1 MRSATKT
8 WNLDSLITVN
18 GEQIT
23 RPYAARL
30 TFARNFIMLPWMKR
44 RFAVMTLLPLC
55 FASHLVIGQEQSPPL
70 QADVQV
76 RVNHGDR
83 RLVQFRARLEGG
95 EATLRGTVQNLPG
108 GETVLVS
115 LHFDYNGDD
124 DIALDELISQIVVS
138 TSDKAGNEFS
148 RITVDPNT
156 VPLNPNRAPLY
167 YSATLYHPPR
177 NGRSL
182 YIARI
187 RYLEISRTGAVS

>member
-1 MRSATKT
+1 
-8 WNLDSLITVN
+8 
-18 GEQIT
+18 
-23 RPYAARL
+23 L
-30 TFARNFIMLPWMKR
+30 TFAQNFMMLVWMKR
-44 RFAVMTLLPLC
+44 RFALLALLPLC
-55 FASHLVIGQEQSPPL
+55 FASHLVMGQEQSPL

-83 RLVQFRARLEGG
+83 RLVPFRARLEGG

-115 LHFDYNGDD
+115 LRFDYSSDA

-148 RITVDPNT
+148 RVTIDPNT

-177 NGRSL
+177 NGRSRYL
-182 YIARI
+182 ARI
-187 RYLEISRTGAVS
+187 QVFGNYE

>member
-1 MRSATKT
+1 M
-8 WNLDSLITVN
+8 I
-18 GEQIT
+18 
-23 RPYAARL
+23 
-30 TFARNFIMLPWMKR
+30 LPWMKR
-44 RFAVMTLLPLC
+44 RFAVVALLPLC
-55 FASHLVIGQEQSPPL
+55 FASHLIMGQEQSPL

-83 RLVQFRARLEGG
+83 RLVPFRARLEGG
-95 EATLRGTVQNLPG
+95 GATVRGSVQNLPG

-115 LHFDYNGDD
+115 LRFDYNSDA

-138 TSDKAGNEFS
+138 TSDKARNEFS
-148 RITVDPNT
+148 RVTIDPNT

-182 YIARI
+182 YLARI
-187 RYLEISRTGAVS
+187 QVLGNYE

>member
-1 MRSATKT
+1 
-8 WNLDSLITVN
+8 
-18 GEQIT
+18 
-23 RPYAARL
+23 
-30 TFARNFIMLPWMKR
+30 MKR
-44 RFAVMTLLPLC
+44 RFAFVALLPLC
-55 FASHLVIGQEQSPPL
+55 FASQLVIGQEQSPPL

-76 RVNHGDR
+76 RINHGDR
-83 RLVQFRARLEGG
+83 RLVPFRARLEGG
-95 EATLRGTVQNLPG
+95 EATVRGSVQNLPG
-108 GETVLVS
+108 RETVLVS
-115 LHFDYNGDD
+115 LRFDYNSRA

-148 RITVDPNT
+148 RVTIDPNT

-187 RYLEISRTGAVS
+187 QVFGNYE

>member
-1 MRSATKT
+1 
-8 WNLDSLITVN
+8 
-18 GEQIT
+18 
-23 RPYAARL
+23 
-30 TFARNFIMLPWMKR
+30 MLAWMKR
-44 RFAVMTLLPLC
+44 RFAVLALLPLG
-55 FASHLVIGQEQSPPL
+55 FASHLVMGQVQSPL

-108 GETVLVS
+108 GGTVLVS
-115 LHFDYNGDD
+115 LRFDYNSDA

-148 RITVDPNT
+148 RITIDPNT

-182 YIARI
+182 YPPVFRYSEITSNLRARMI
-187 RYLEISRTGAVS
+187 RMLAELCPFP